1 MRLSDIY
8 DNPRAEMVR
17 YRRLGDRI
25 KAQCGEAEL
34 FFSSSGRAEILGNHT
49 DHNLGKVVVSSVQCD
64 IVCAARRRSDDI
76 VQVCSEGFSPISI
89 DMRDLSPVASEK
101 GRSASLVRGV
111 LFFLR
116 KRGYSFGGFTAY
128 TQSTIFR
135 GAGVSSSAA
144 FEVLVAEIVNR
155 LYLNGALS
163 PIEKAVIGKEAE
175 NEYFGK
181 PCGLLDQTGISLGG
195 MNKID
200 FFDPNAPRFERLPAP
215 KGYRIVIVNTGGN
228 HSSLTEHYAAIRA
241 EMSRV
246 AAFFHK
252 KALREVR
259 YGQFFD
265 ALPALRKK
273 VSERALL
280 RAFHFFEENKRVDLA
295 AQALKRGDLPA
306 FFAQVNESGRSSQM
320 CLQNAYLPGSD
331 EQAIPLAVKISE
343 KILKDGAVRL
353 HGGGFAGTILA
364 FVKEEQAEEYQR
376 EMAKIFGSQNVF
388 STKTRKFGTGVV
400 TL

>member
-1 MRLSDIY
+1 
-8 DNPRAEMVR
+8 MVR

-64 IVCAARRRSDDI
+64 IVCAAKRRSDDV
-76 VQVCSEGFSPISI
+76 VQVCSEGFSPIRI
-89 DMRDLSPVASEK
+89 DIGDLSPVASEK

-128 TQSTIFR
+128 THSTIFR

-144 FEVLVAEIVNR
+144 FEVLIAEIVNC

-200 FFDPNAPRFERLPAP
+200 FFDPNAPRFERLPVP
-215 KGYRIVIVNTGGN
+215 EGYRIVIVNTGGN

-252 KALREVR
+252 KTLREVR

-306 FFAQVNESGRSSQM
+306 FFAQVNESGRSSQL

-364 FVKEEQAEEYQR
+364 FVKDEQAEEYQR